1 MFQVVL
7 QDNGEYVLVTAGEVH
22 LQRCIDD
29 LEERYARIKVQ
40 VSAPIVPFRESI
52 ILPPKVDR
60 LNEAIEGE
68 NVNTKQV

>member
-1 MFQVVL
+1 M
-7 QDNGEYVLVTAGEVH
+7 LVTAGEVH

-29 LEERYARIKVQ
+29 LEERYAHIKVH

-68 NVNTKQV
+68 NINTKQV